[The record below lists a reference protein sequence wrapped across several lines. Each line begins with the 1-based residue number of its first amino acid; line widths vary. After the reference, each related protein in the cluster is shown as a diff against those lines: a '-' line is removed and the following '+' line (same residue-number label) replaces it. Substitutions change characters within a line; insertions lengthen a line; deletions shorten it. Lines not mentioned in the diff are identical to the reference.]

1 MQLLISV
8 ISADEARDAVAGGA
22 DILDVKN
29 PAEGSLGA
37 HFPRV
42 IQQIRASA
50 PRPLKVSVAIGDMPN
65 LPGTASLAALGA
77 ASCGADYVKVGL
89 WGPRTEAEAAFLLQ
103 EVQQAVSSFPI
114 AVIAALYADAHR
126 AGTLDP
132 QLLPHIARA
141 AGVAG
146 CMLDTAIK
154 DGRHLFDFLSP
165 ETLQAL
171 AAQAH
176 AAGLL
181 FALAGTLREQDLPLV
196 RDLGADVAGVRSAAC
211 RDDRRAG
218 PLDAERVRRLRAVI
232 AQPVQDSARRDG
244 SQHRR

>member
-211 RDDRRAG
+211 QDNCRAG
-218 PLDAERVRRLRAVI
+218 PLDAERVRRLREVI
-232 AQPVQDSARRDG
+232 ALPVQDAAQRDG
-244 SQHRR
+244 SQHHR

>member
-1 MQLLISV
+1 
-8 ISADEARDAVAGGA
+8 
-22 DILDVKN
+22 
-29 PAEGSLGA
+29 
-37 HFPRV
+37 
-42 IQQIRASA
+42 
-50 PRPLKVSVAIGDMPN
+50 MPN

-165 ETLQAL
+165 EMLRAL

-176 AAGLL
+176 TAGLL

-218 PLDAERVRRLRAVI
+218 PLDAERVRRLREVI
-232 AQPVQDSARRDG
+232 ALPVQDAAQRDG
-244 SQHRR
+244 SQHHR

>member
-89 WGPRTEAEAAFLLQ
+89 WGPRTEAEATFLLQ

-165 ETLQAL
+165 EILRDL

-211 RDDRRAG
+211 QDNRRAG
-218 PLDAERVRRLRAVI
+218 PLDAERVRRLREVI
-232 AQPVQDSARRDG
+232 ALPMQDAAQRDG
-244 SQHRR
+244 SQHHG